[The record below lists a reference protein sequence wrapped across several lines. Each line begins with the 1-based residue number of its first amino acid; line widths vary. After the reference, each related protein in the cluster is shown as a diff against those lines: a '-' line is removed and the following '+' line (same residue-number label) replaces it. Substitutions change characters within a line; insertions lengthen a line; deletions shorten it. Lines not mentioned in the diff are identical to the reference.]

1 MGVERS
7 YAGLGL
13 FIAIALVVILGT
25 AVLFIQRLRT
35 RDTIAFVTYT
45 AENVT
50 GLDVSSPV
58 RLVGVAVGRVTGMRV
73 DPGAGTV
80 EIDFEVFTDRL
91 TQLGV
96 NVSQVRQRIDIGGLA
111 PNLRTHLMGNPVTG
125 GSLPSDR

>member
-58 RLVGVAVGRVTGMRV
+58 RYLGVSVGRVRGIHR
-73 DPGAGTV
+73 PPH
-80 EIDFEVFTDRL
+80 
-91 TQLGV
+91 
-96 NVSQVRQRIDIGGLA
+96 SVRSECRPSPEQNRYW
-111 PNLRTHLMGNPVTG
+111 RPVAKPSDAAHEQPRYG
-125 GSLPSDR
+125 RSLPCD